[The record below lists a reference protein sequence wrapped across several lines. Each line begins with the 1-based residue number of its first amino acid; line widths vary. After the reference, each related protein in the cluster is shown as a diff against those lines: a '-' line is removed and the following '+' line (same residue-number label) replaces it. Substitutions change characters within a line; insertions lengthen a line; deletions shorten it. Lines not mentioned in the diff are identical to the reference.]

1 MGLAEIVQDT
11 QIERVRREREDVV
24 LCRTAFPVVFLYQL
38 IVLKIM
44 FPLATYTLQ
53 VNRVITPL
61 LSV

>member
-1 MGLAEIVQDT
+1 M

-24 LCRTAFPVVFLYQL
+24 LCTTAFPVVFLYQL

-53 VNRVITPL
+53 VNRVVIPL